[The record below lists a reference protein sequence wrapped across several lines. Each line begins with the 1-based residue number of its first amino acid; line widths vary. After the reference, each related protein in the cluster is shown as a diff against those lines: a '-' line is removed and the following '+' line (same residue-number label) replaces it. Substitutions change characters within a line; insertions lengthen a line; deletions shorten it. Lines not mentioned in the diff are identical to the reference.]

1 MEFEEPEDFYKLYAA
16 FKHYQTPV
24 LKNKHM
30 RWYDREFWLPT
41 RCTSETSVLEIGSGT
56 GEFLAYLKRK
66 NVGRFL
72 GIERDNDAVAVM
84 EAGLE
89 GHVHVG
95 DVWAFLEGTSEA
107 PFDRVAM
114 LDVLEH
120 FSVAEGVRL
129 LEKIKGVLQPGG
141 LVVARV
147 PNMGSPWGGI
157 HQFADLTHKSAYTA
171 TSLEQL
177 GSAAGYK
184 ALVFLPQRRG
194 SPFRRL
200 AEDCLHGLL
209 SRILTTTPIVWTP
222 NIIVVWQPNKDGE
235 EK

>member
-16 FKHYQTPV
+16 FKQYQTPV
-24 LKNKHM
+24 VKNKHM
-30 RWYDREFWLPT
+30 RWYDREFWIPA
-41 RCTSETSVLEIGSGT
+41 RCTPKTSVLEIGSGT

-66 NVGRFL
+66 KVGRFL
-72 GIERDNDAVAVM
+72 GIERDSDAVAVM

-95 DVWAFLEGTSEA
+95 DVWAFLEDTSEA

-129 LEKIKGVLQPGG
+129 LEMIKGVLQPGG

-147 PNMGSPWGGI
+147 PNMGS
-157 HQFADLTHKSAYTA
+157 HKSAYTA

-184 ALVFLPQRRG
+184 ALAFVAQRRG

-200 AEDCLHGLL
+200 TEDCLHGLL
-209 SRILTTTPIVWTP
+209 SRILTTTPTVWTP
-222 NIIVVWQPNKDGE
+222 NIIVVWQLGNGVEAK
-235 EK
+235 

>member
-16 FKHYQTPV
+16 FKQYQTPV
-24 LKNKHM
+24 VKNKHM
-30 RWYDREFWLPT
+30 RWYDREFWIPA
-41 RCTSETSVLEIGSGT
+41 RCTPKTSVLEIGSGT

-66 NVGRFL
+66 KVGRFL
-72 GIERDNDAVAVM
+72 GIERDSDAVAVM

-95 DVWAFLEGTSEA
+95 DVWAFLEDTSEA
-107 PFDRVAM
+107 PFD
-114 LDVLEH
+114 
-120 FSVAEGVRL
+120 
-129 LEKIKGVLQPGG
+129 
-141 LVVARV
+141 RV

-157 HQFADLTHKSAYTA
+157 HQFSDLTHKSAYTA

-184 ALVFLPQRRG
+184 ALAFVAQRRG

-209 SRILTTTPIVWTP
+209 SRILTTTPTVWTP
-222 NIIVVWQPNKDGE
+222 NIIVVWQLGNGVEAK
-235 EK
+235 

>member
-1 MEFEEPEDFYKLYAA
+1 MPA
-16 FKHYQTPV
+16 
-24 LKNKHM
+24 
-30 RWYDREFWLPT
+30 
-41 RCTSETSVLEIGSGT
+41 RCTPETSVLEIGSGT
-56 GEFLAYLKRK
+56 GEFLAYLQSK

-95 DVWAFLEGTSEA
+95 DVWAFLEGTSEV
-107 PFDRVAM
+107 PFD
-114 LDVLEH
+114 
-120 FSVAEGVRL
+120 
-129 LEKIKGVLQPGG
+129 
-141 LVVARV
+141 RV

-184 ALVFLPQRRG
+184 ALAFLPQRRG